1 MLTPLVLSLLLSYT
15 GGQATAQW
23 QGNEITGGVVDGH
36 DTSHYCALCCATQGT
51 DVCAQESQ
59 VLSLQNTVQQLQAQ
73 IQVMQTSQGRP
84 RDCSD
89 LLQEGYDSSGIY
101 TIYPF
106 SNDVQD
112 SGRSVGV
119 FCDMTTDGGG
129 WTVFQRRQDGS
140 EDFYRGWAD
149 YKAGFGKLDGE
160 FWLGNDK
167 LHQLTSQAQYELR
180 VDLEDFE
187 GNSAY
192 AQYQV
197 FTVGSEAARYMLTI
211 GNYTGTAGN
220 SMAAHN
226 GMAFS
231 TKDRDYDTAGSS
243 WSCAQ
248 NYKGAWW
255 YAACHRANLNGLYHA
270 GSHTSYAD
278 GVNWYAWKGHYYSLK
293 HTEMKIRPITNLQLS
308 HQIQMLL
315 AFQGRPRDCSDLLQE
330 GYDSSGIYTIY
341 PFSNDVQDSGR
352 SVGVFCDMYTDGG
365 GWTVFQRRQD
375 GSEDFYRGW
384 ADYKAGFGKLDGEFW
399 LGNDK
404 LHRLTSQAQ
413 YELRVDLEDFEGNS
427 AYAQYQ
433 VFTVG
438 SEAER
443 YNLTVGGYSGTAGD
457 SMTAYHNG
465 WPFSTKDRDYDGST
479 YPCAERCR
487 GAWWYAHCHH
497 SNLNGF
503 YYAGN
508 HTSRADGVNWL
519 AWRGFY
525 YSLKHTEMKIRPIVN

>member
-1 MLTPLVLSLLLSYT
+1 MITPLYICLLLLSCM

-36 DTSHYCALCCATQGT
+36 DTSHYCALCCATQAPYT
-51 DVCAQESQ
+51 TTCAQESQ
-59 VLSLQNTVQQLQAQ
+59 VSSLQSTVEQQQGLISSLQLQLSQ
-73 IQVMQTSQGRP
+73 QMQMLQAFQGRP

-89 LLQEGYDSSGIY
+89 LLKEGYDSSGIY

-119 FCDMTTDGGG
+119 FCDMYTDGGG

-197 FTVGSEAARYMLTI
+197 FTVGSEAARY
-211 GNYTGTAGN
+211 
-220 SMAAHN
+220 
-226 GMAFS
+226 
-231 TKDRDYDTAGSS
+231 
-243 WSCAQ
+243 
-248 NYKGAWW
+248 
-255 YAACHRANLNGLYHA
+255 
-270 GSHTSYAD
+270 
-278 GVNWYAWKGHYYSLK
+278 
-293 HTEMKIRPITNLQLS
+293 
-308 HQIQMLL
+308 
-315 AFQGRPRDCSDLLQE
+315 
-330 GYDSSGIYTIY
+330 
-341 PFSNDVQDSGR
+341 
-352 SVGVFCDMYTDGG
+352 
-365 GWTVFQRRQD
+365 
-375 GSEDFYRGW
+375 
-384 ADYKAGFGKLDGEFW
+384 
-399 LGNDK
+399 
-404 LHRLTSQAQ
+404 
-413 YELRVDLEDFEGNS
+413 
-427 AYAQYQ
+427 
-433 VFTVG
+433 
-438 SEAER
+438 
-443 YNLTVGGYSGTAGD
+443 NLTVGGYSGTAGD

-465 WPFSTKDRDYDGST
+465 WPFSTKDRDNDGSA
-479 YPCAERCR
+479 YPCAERNK
-487 GAWWYAHCHH
+487 GAWWYASCHH

-525 YSLKHTEMKIRPIVN
+525 YSLKHTEMKIRPIAN